1 MPQSRTF
8 GSATVYALHD
18 AAGDFFTSRTRA
30 FPGAT
35 AEHWR
40 RAQERDPAAFAP
52 RDQWRLAFR
61 CYAIQLAG
69 ATVLVDAG
77 TGPDTATW
85 PRVPGRLPE
94 ELDAAGIDRN
104 DVTAL
109 VLTHFHGDHIGWGL
123 VDGQPYF
130 PNARHIFQRAELAAL
145 GPGRLIG
152 PLERAGLVQMIDG
165 DLKLYSGLSI
175 VHTPGHTPGH
185 QSVILSTGDS
195 PFAVTGDVVV
205 HAIQLVDPDVAF
217 RYEMDQAEAART
229 RHRLLTEMVGGT
241 LGTAHLSEPFV
252 GLEV

>member
-1 MPQSRTF
+1 MPQSRTY

-18 AAGDFFTSRTRA
+18 AVGDFFTSRTRA

-35 AEHWR
+35 AEQWR
-40 RAQERDPAAFAP
+40 RAEARDPASFAP
-52 RDQWRLAFR
+52 RDQWRLTFR
-61 CYAIQLAG
+61 CYAIRLAG

-77 TGPDTATW
+77 TGPGTYEW
-85 PRVPGRLPE
+85 PRVSGRLPE
-94 ELDAAGIDRN
+94 ELHAAGIDRH

-123 VDGQPYF
+123 VDGEPYF
-130 PNARHIFQRAELAAL
+130 PNARHIFQRAELRAL

-152 PLERAGLVQMIDG
+152 PLEKAGLVQMIDG

-195 PFAVTGDVVV
+195 PLAITGDVIV
-205 HAIQLVDPDVAF
+205 HALQLVDPAVGF

-229 RHRLLTEMVGGT
+229 RQRLLDEMVGGAVA
-241 LGTAHLSEPFV
+241 TAHLTEAFV
-252 GLEV
+252 DL